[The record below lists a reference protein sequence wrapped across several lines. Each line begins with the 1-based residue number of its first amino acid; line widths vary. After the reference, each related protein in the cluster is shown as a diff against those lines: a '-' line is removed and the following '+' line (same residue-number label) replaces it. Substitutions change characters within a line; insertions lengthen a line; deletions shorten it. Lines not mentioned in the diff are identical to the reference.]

1 MRQQEKKGIA
11 APSLVLAAMAAA
23 ATIGGVPATA
33 AAANWHL
40 NSSMTGEFEYD
51 DNFQLD
57 PDDERTLWGFNARPR
72 VGLETHTPRTDIYL
86 NGSLN
91 YGYFPERTDENSL
104 DLGADASLRH
114 RTERSVFSMI
124 GNVSRATTRT
134 TEIEDSGRDLSDS
147 ERISVGGNGS
157 WSYSLTERM
166 AAGLQG
172 GGSYVT
178 YDTDQFD
185 DFRTVTGGTFATYQL
200 TEKDSVRVNA
210 TYTNFETLS
219 GPDNTS
225 EVVVVNGVWTHVF
238 HPQWQTSL
246 TLGGNYTRE
255 EEDVRVGNTTVT
267 QKDNQLGFDAGAS
280 ITYTEERGSITGSF
294 SHGIS
299 PSGVGRVVRRNAL
312 SLNTSYRATPT
323 ITLGLAT
330 SFIQQE
336 ALSGSSDD
344 RNFVSAEPGVSWQ
357 FLPDW
362 SARVAYRFRT
372 QKLDGEGRAY
382 SNGGLASVTWQ
393 LPPWGP
399 GKGK

>member
-1 MRQQEKKGIA
+1 
-11 APSLVLAAMAAA
+11 
-23 ATIGGVPATA
+23 
-33 AAANWHL
+33 
-40 NSSMTGEFEYD
+40 
-51 DNFQLD
+51 
-57 PDDERTLWGFNARPR
+57 PDDEKTLWGFNARPR

-86 NGSLN
+86 NGLLN

-114 RTERSVFSMI
+114 RTERSVFSLA
-124 GNVSRATTRT
+124 GNVARATTRT

-166 AAGLQG
+166 AAGIQG

-178 YDTDQFD
+178 YDTNQFD
-185 DFRTVTGGTFATYQL
+185 DFRTLTGGTFATYQV
-200 TEKDSVRVNA
+200 TQQDSVRVNA
-210 TYTNFETLS
+210 TYTNFETLT

-225 EVVVVNGVWTHVF
+225 DVVVVNGVWTHVF
-238 HPQWQTSL
+238 HPQWQASL
-246 TLGGNYTRE
+246 TLGGNYTSE
-255 EEDVRVGNTTVT
+255 EEDVQVGNTTVT
-267 QKDNQLGFDAGAS
+267 QKDNQFGFDAGAS
-280 ITYTEERGSITGSF
+280 VTYTEERGSISGSF
-294 SHGIS
+294 THGIA
-299 PSGVGRVVRRNAL
+299 PSGVGRLVRRNAL
-312 SLNTSYRATPT
+312 TLNTSYRATPT
-323 ITLGLAT
+323 ITFGFST

-357 FLPDW
+357 FLPEW

-372 QKLDGEGRAY
+372 QQLDDEGRAY

-393 LPPWGP
+393 LPSWGP
-399 GKGK
+399 NKGK